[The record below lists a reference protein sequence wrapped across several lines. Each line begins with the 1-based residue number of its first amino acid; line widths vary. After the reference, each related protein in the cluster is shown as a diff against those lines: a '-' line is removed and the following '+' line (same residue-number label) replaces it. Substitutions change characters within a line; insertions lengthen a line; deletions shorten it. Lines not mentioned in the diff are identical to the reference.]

1 MTDILIHG
9 KKKSN
14 GENSEHS
21 IVAERMLSDLPQH
34 FKKPHCEK
42 CAKAY
47 YDYDFEYEYF
57 YPVCPLRLEGLQNC
71 PAFEPYKY
79 KEE

>member
-1 MTDILIHG
+1 M
-9 KKKSN
+9 KKSI
-14 GENSEHS
+14 GEYNEHS

-34 FKKPHCEK
+34 FKNTHCEK

-47 YDYDFEYEYF
+47 YDYDFDYEYF
-57 YPVCPLRLEGLQNC
+57 YTVCPLHLEGLQNC

-79 KEE
+79 REG

>member
-1 MTDILIHG
+1 MKNLQE
-9 KKKSN
+9 K
-14 GENSEHS
+14 NSEHS

-34 FKKPHCEK
+34 FKNPHCEK

-47 YDYDFEYEYF
+47 YDYDFDYEYF
-57 YPVCPLRLEGLQNC
+57 YTVCPLHLEGRQNC

-79 KEE
+79 WE